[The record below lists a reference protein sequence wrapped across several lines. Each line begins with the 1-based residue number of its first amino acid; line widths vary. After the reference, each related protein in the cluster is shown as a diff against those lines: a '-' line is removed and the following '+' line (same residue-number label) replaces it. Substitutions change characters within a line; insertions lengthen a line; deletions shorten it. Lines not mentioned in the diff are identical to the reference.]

1 MTRNTTTSNF
11 SRRKKFKLQNMLNDL
26 PEVRNEESP
35 RGMSL
40 VEYVCTVEDL
50 ITMSKN
56 VCLTRNFNSL
66 DFSKLRQKKSKGEEM
81 YVDVW
86 LVDFFQPASKFITE
100 VSSLFLLQLACIL
113 MMKVCLSIYVSKNVV
128 QTLI

>member
-26 PEVRNEESP
+26 PEVRNEDSP

-113 MMKVCLSIYVSKNVV
+113 MMKVCLSI
-128 QTLI
+128 